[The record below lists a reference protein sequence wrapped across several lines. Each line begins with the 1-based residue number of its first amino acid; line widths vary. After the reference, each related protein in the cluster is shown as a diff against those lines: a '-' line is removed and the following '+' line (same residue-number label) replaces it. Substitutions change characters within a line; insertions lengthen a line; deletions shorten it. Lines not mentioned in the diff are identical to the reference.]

1 MKTQAMPT
9 HKHPAGTRRWSWA
22 AACAVVAMVATTAA
36 TANTNTNTNTRA
48 SISTSTSTDTNTTAN
63 TPNHPP
69 KHRLASATVAM
80 PFGHIDQTEVSI
92 AAFERFATQTGLRTQ
107 AEQAGGGF
115 EFVGGWQRRA
125 GWTWRAPNG
134 QAQANPA
141 LPAVHLTHTEAQAYC
156 QWAGGELP
164 TYEQWRQAAYTEL
177 RPNPPPDFVRGQ
189 TYAYPTGASSDGANT
204 SGADPWPTAAP
215 VGHTRAGVNGLYDMG
230 GNVWEWTNTAQD
242 DSRQTA
248 GSSWWYPAA
257 NMRADLQ
264 AFKPKDFYAV
274 YIGFRCVYPRPAG
287 LARTP

>member
-1 MKTQAMPT
+1 MTTQAIAT
-9 HKHPAGTRRWSWA
+9 HTHPAGTRRRERTA
-22 AACAVVAMVATTAA
+22 AFALVAMVAATAA
-36 TANTNTNTNTRA
+36 TATIVTTNNNTATTTNTP
-48 SISTSTSTDTNTTAN
+48 S
-63 TPNHPP
+63 HPP
-69 KHRLASATVAM
+69 DHRLATATVAM

-134 QAQANPA
+134 QAKPNPA

-156 QWAGGELP
+156 QWAGGDLP
-164 TYEQWRQAAYTEL
+164 TYAQWRQAAYTEL
-177 RPNPPPDFVRGQ
+177 RPNPPPDFVSGQ
-189 TYAYPTGASSDGANT
+189 IYPYPTGASGDGANT

-215 VGHTRAGVNGLYDMG
+215 VGHTGAGVNGLYDMG
-230 GNVWEWTNTAQD
+230 GNVWEWTNTAQG

-257 NMRADLQ
+257 NMRADLE

-287 LARTP
+287 LPRTP